1 MTDATNNPDHTDSQP
16 EDVALILEEQ
26 RQALQEDDAVTLI
39 EKVYQLWRHWANFEL
54 YIISPTIHVIKPPL
68 IIPPE
73 HISNSEEFEFVY
85 PIHDEGYKLSTS
97 KAQDM
102 YSSGAS
108 MCKLYYTIEKM
119 IFLLAERLKA
129 GGVASETEV
138 QIAFGGHELAQR
150 KAFESI
156 INLNYNVVV
165 TNFDPATW
173 GERYIEMV
181 KRIADKGYGYPS
193 ETPRDTYRQ
202 AHGSSTSAKKN

>member
-1 MTDATNNPDHTDSQP
+1 MH
-16 EDVALILEEQ
+16 
-26 RQALQEDDAVTLI
+26 EDDAVSLI
-39 EKVYQLWRHWANFEL
+39 EKVYQIWRHWANFEI

-73 HISNSEEFEFVY
+73 ALPNGDEYEFVY
-85 PIHDEGYKLSTS
+85 PIHDEGFKLSTS

-129 GGVASETEV
+129 GGISTEMEV

-173 GERYIEMV
+173 GERYIEIV
-181 KRIADKGYGYPS
+181 KRMADKGYGYPV
-193 ETPRDTYRQ
+193 ETPRDIYRQ
-202 AHGSSTSAKKN
+202 SHNASATAKKT

>member
-1 MTDATNNPDHTDSQP
+1 MPDISDNPEQVLQSDKEFSPNLNPASQIFNE
-16 EDVALILEEQ
+16 EDPTSLIQ
-26 RQALQEDDAVTLI
+26 
-39 EKVYQLWRHWANFEL
+39 KVYQLWQHWANFEL

-68 IIPPE
+68 VIPPE
-73 HISNSEEFEFVY
+73 HLPGSEEFEFVY
-85 PIHDEGYKLSTS
+85 AIHDEGFKLSTS

-129 GGVASETEV
+129 GGIASDVEV
-138 QIAFGGHELAQR
+138 QVAFGGHELAQR

-165 TNFDPATW
+165 TNFDPASW
-173 GERYIEMV
+173 GERYIAMV

-193 ETPRDTYRQ
+193 EAPRDIYRQ
-202 AHGSSTSAKKN
+202 AHGTSASVKKA